1 MRGRGGHGIEYRT
14 GRIKRLVLPGWLYI
28 EWCAVSFTERFDLNL
43 VENKVAATSPS
54 ILIIILDGRMQ
65 IEPSGQKAV
74 CCRRCCRE
82 SMMT

>member
-1 MRGRGGHGIEYRT
+1 
-14 GRIKRLVLPGWLYI
+14 VLPGWLYI

-65 IEPSGQKAV
+65 I
-74 CCRRCCRE
+74 
-82 SMMT
+82 